1 MPTPIDRVQSGDM
14 RPGDIAHRVPEA
26 GMAQVTWGATATVPD
41 HAAAVFFRSGKVLEV
56 LGPGRHVLSAT
67 HFPQLAPENGSSPA
81 TVFPAAIYFV
91 NQRVL
96 EGMRWSRPALF
107 RDPELGAVELRAS
120 GVYALRVSD
129 PGRFILNLAGS
140 EDKLSATYLDAY
152 LEEII
157 VARFD
162 DLLSKRLPSL
172 LELPALHNELATEAR
187 LELREDFIHHGVDL
201 IDFFLM
207 RVEPVANPRATM
219 KIGKKTVRPRR
230 QKTESGSTRKK
241 KTKASVPTATG
252 TGVGSGMS
260 LVLPQAFVGQQVG
273 CPTCREGSERSCQTC
288 HQWVPPRASFCPS
301 CGSPL
306 RKS

>member
-1 MPTPIDRVQSGDM
+1 MPTLFDRVQRGDM
-14 RPGDIAHRVPEA
+14 KPGEIAHRVPET
-26 GMAQVTWGATATVPD
+26 GMAHVAWGSAVTVSE
-41 HAAAVFFRSGKVLEV
+41 HEAAVFFRSGKVLEV

-67 HFPQLAPENGSSPA
+67 HFPHLLPETGAKPETA
-81 TVFPAAIYFV
+81 FPAAVYFV

-107 RDPELGAVELRAS
+107 RDPELGPVELCAS
-120 GVYALRVSD
+120 GVYALRVAD
-129 PGRFILNLAGS
+129 PGRFIFTLAGS
-140 EDKLSATYLDAY
+140 DDRLSATYLDAY
-152 LEEII
+152 LKEII

-187 LELREDFIHHGVDL
+187 LELREDFIHLGVDL

-207 RVEPVANPRATM
+207 RVEPVADPRAMT
-219 KIGKKTVRPRR
+219 KVRKTARPRR
-230 QKTESGSTRKK
+230 SRTEAAPARRKRTKTSG
-241 KTKASVPTATG
+241 PG
-252 TGVGSGMS
+252 QNGSGNGAGMS
-260 LVLPQAFVGQQVG
+260 LVLPQAFVGQPSA
-273 CPTCREGSERSCQTC
+273 CPTCRSDGSERSCQTC
-288 HQWVPPRASFCPS
+288 HKWVPSRASFCPS